1 MKLKDNSNNIVRY
14 NNRNK
19 RLYFLT
25 NNSNHPRNNLNKINL
40 NKKIETILDTMKK
53 EDKTH
58 LHFSNLIN
66 VLDLNTNSVVS
77 VHEKPQQQDENQ
89 EIQNKNNQKIIISAK
104 NNQNQNQEFSDQ
116 SQPLL
121 SSSRKEIEHLFEMY
135 GSKYQTY
142 FNNPFYNSEYKYGEN
157 RLLPQLKETQEEKKI
172 IEKVKKNIQKEI
184 SNLQDL
190 LELIE
195 ENPLEDHIEYNIN
208 MKGLHNIKDPLQDLS
223 NMIGM
228 KDLKES
234 VVDQILYFIQDFH
247 TKGEKDF
254 MHTVIYGPP
263 GTGKTEIAKIMGRL
277 FSKLGVLK
285 KNKFKK
291 VTRTDLVAGYLGQ
304 TAIKTNE
311 VIKDALDGVLFIDEA
326 YALGNPEKR
335 DSFAKECIDTLC
347 EALSDNKH
355 RLMVII
361 AGYEHEL
368 KQCFFN
374 YNQGLDS
381 RFTWRFKTDDYS
393 SDELKQIFRKKVV
406 DSKWDITDEIKTSWF
421 EKNKDYFSFYGR
433 DMETLF
439 AKIKIAHSR
448 RVFCL
453 DNDAKG
459 KITLEDMNKGLSFF
473 LQNDEVKK
481 RKKSTDNTYMTTM
494 YN

>member
-1 MKLKDNSNNIVRY
+1 MKLKDNSNNIIRY

-25 NNSNHPRNNLNKINL
+25 NTHPTRPRNNLNKINL
-40 NKKIETILDTMKK
+40 NKKIQFILDNMKK
-53 EDKTH
+53 EDNK
-58 LHFSNLIN
+58 LLRFSNLIKT
-66 VLDLNTNSVVS
+66 LDLNTNRILST
-77 VHEKPQQQDENQ
+77 QENLKEDDQ
-89 EIQNKNNQKIIISAK
+89 EIQNQKVIISAK
-104 NNQNQNQEFSDQ
+104 NGYNQEYSDPSQHVFSKKKQ
-116 SQPLL
+116 
-121 SSSRKEIEHLFEMY
+121 IEHLFELY

-142 FNNPFYNSEYKYGEN
+142 YNNPFYNTEYKYSEN
-157 RLLPQLKETQEEKKI
+157 RLLPQLKEKLPEAEIKEKM
-172 IEKVKKNIQKEI
+172 KKNIQKEI
-184 SNLQDL
+184 SNLHDL

-208 MKGLHNIKDPLQDLS
+208 MKGLHNIKEPLQDLS

-247 TKGEKDF
+247 IKGEKDF

-263 GTGKTEIAKIMGRL
+263 GTGKTEIAKIMGKL

-347 EALSDNKH
+347 EALSDNKD

-381 RFTWRFKTDDYS
+381 RFTWRFKTDDYN

-459 KITLEDMNKGLSFF
+459 KITLEDMDKGLSFF

-481 RKKSTDNTYMTTM
+481 RKKSTDNTYMSTM

>member
-1 MKLKDNSNNIVRY
+1 MKVKDNSNNIIRY

-25 NNSNHPRNNLNKINL
+25 NHPRNNLNKINL
-40 NKKIETILDTMKK
+40 NKKIEFILDTMKK
-53 EDKTH
+53 EDNRP
-58 LHFSNLIN
+58 LRFSNLIKT
-66 VLDLNTNSVVS
+66 LDLNTNTTLSIQ
-77 VHEKPQQQDENQ
+77 EKSQQDDVE
-89 EIQNKNNQKIIISAK
+89 EQNNNNKIIILPKKSL
-104 NNQNQNQEFSDQ
+104 NQEQEYSDP
-116 SQPLL
+116 SQQLL
-121 SSSRKEIEHLFEMY
+121 STRKELKNLFEIY
-135 GSKYQTY
+135 GSNYQTY
-142 FNNPFYNSEYKYGEN
+142 YNNPFYNTEYKYSEN
-157 RLLPQLKETQEEKKI
+157 RLLPQSKENQTKEEEIK
-172 IEKVKKNIQKEI
+172 EKVKKNIQKEI

-195 ENPLEDHIEYNIN
+195 EYPLEDHVEYNIN
-208 MKGLHNIKDPLQDLS
+208 MKGLHNIKEPLQDLS

-228 KDLKES
+228 KELKES
-234 VVDQILYFIQDFH
+234 IVDQILYFIQDFH

-311 VIKDALDGVLFIDEA
+311 VIKEALDGVLFIDEA

-393 SDELKQIFRKKVV
+393 SDELKQIFRKRVV
-406 DSKWDITDEIKTSWF
+406 DSKWDVTDEIKTSWF
-421 EKNKDYFSFYGR
+421 EKNKEYFSFYGR

-459 KITLEDMNKGLSFF
+459 KITLEDMDKGLSFF

>member
-1 MKLKDNSNNIVRY
+1 MKLKDNSNNIIRY

-25 NNSNHPRNNLNKINL
+25 NNTNNSRNNLNKINL
-40 NKKIETILDTMKK
+40 NKKIESILDNMKK
-53 EDKTH
+53 EDNKQ
-58 LHFSNLIN
+58 LRFSNLIN
-66 VLDLNTNSVVS
+66 TLDLNTNIVLSTQETS
-77 VHEKPQQQDENQ
+77 HEDDQ
-89 EIQNKNNQKIIISAK
+89 EIQNKKIVISSNNISEKNQNNNQE
-104 NNQNQNQEFSDQ
+104 NCVP

-121 SSSRKEIEHLFEMY
+121 SGRKEIERIFELY

-142 FNNPFYNSEYKYGEN
+142 YNNPFYTTEYKYSEN
-157 RLLPQLKETQEEKKI
+157 RLLPQLKEKQPEAEVK
-172 IEKVKKNIQKEI
+172 EKVKKNIQKEI

-190 LELIE
+190 LEIIE

-208 MKGLHNIKDPLQDLS
+208 MKGLHNIKEPLQDLS

-263 GTGKTEIAKIMGRL
+263 GTGKTEIAKIMGKL

-381 RFTWRFKTDDYS
+381 RFTWRFKTDDYNS
-393 SDELKQIFRKKVV
+393 EELKQIFRKKVV

-453 DNDAKG
+453 DDDAKG
-459 KITLEDMNKGLSFF
+459 KITLEDMDKGLSFF
-473 LQNDEVKK
+473 LKNDEVKK

>member
-1 MKLKDNSNNIVRY
+1 MKLKDNSNNIIMY

-25 NNSNHPRNNLNKINL
+25 KNLNHPRNNLNKINL
-40 NKKIETILDTMKK
+40 NKKIEFILDNMKK
-53 EDKTH
+53 EDSKQMR
-58 LHFSNLIN
+58 FSNLIKS
-66 VLDLNTNSVVS
+66 LDLNTNTVLSIQ
-77 VHEKPQQQDENQ
+77 ENPQQHD
-89 EIQNKNNQKIIISAK
+89 KDL
-104 NNQNQNQEFSDQ
+104 QNQTQNPEYSDL
-116 SQPLL
+116 SQHVL
-121 SSSRKEIEHLFEMY
+121 SDRKEIEHLFEIY
-135 GSKYQTY
+135 GFKYQTY
-142 FNNPFYNSEYKYGEN
+142 FENPFYNTEYKYTEN
-157 RLLPQLKETQEEKKI
+157 NLLPQLKEKHPEEEIK
-172 IEKVKKNIQKEI
+172 EKVKKNIQKEI

-190 LELIE
+190 LDLIE
-195 ENPLEDHIEYNIN
+195 ENPLDDNIEYNIN
-208 MKGLHNIKDPLQDLS
+208 MKGLHNIKEPLQDLS
-223 NMIGM
+223 KMIGM

-263 GTGKTEIAKIMGRL
+263 GTGKTEIAKIMGKL

-381 RFTWRFKTDDYS
+381 RFTWRFKTDDYNS
-393 SDELKQIFRKKVV
+393 EELKQIFRKKVV

-459 KITLEDMNKGLSFF
+459 KITLEDMDKGLSFF

>member
-1 MKLKDNSNNIVRY
+1 MKLKNNLNNIIRL

-19 RLYFLT
+19 RFYFYLK
-25 NNSNHPRNNLNKINL
+25 NRNYKQNNLNKINL
-40 NKKIETILDTMKK
+40 NKKIHFILDTMKK
-53 EDKTH
+53 ADNTQ
-58 LHFSNLIN
+58 LNFSNLIKI
-66 VLDLNTNSVVS
+66 LDLNTNQHPSIQ
-77 VHEKPQQQDENQ
+77 EKSHSDDKENQ
-89 EIQNKNNQKIIISAK
+89 NNNKIIIYTKENQNKN
-104 NNQNQNQEFSDQ
+104 QEPSE
-116 SQPLL
+116 PLL
-121 SSSRKEIEHLFEMY
+121 SSRHENERLFENY
-135 GSKYQTY
+135 GSDYKTY
-142 FNNPFYNSEYKYGEN
+142 FTNPYYNIEYKNNEN
-157 RLLPQLKETQEEKKI
+157 HLLPQLKEKHPEEEIK
-172 IEKVKKNIQKEI
+172 EKVKKNIQKEI

-195 ENPLEDHIEYNIN
+195 DNPLEDHIEYNIN
-208 MKGLHNIKDPLQDLS
+208 MNGLHNIREPLLELS

-228 KDLKES
+228 KELKDS
-234 VVDQILYFIQDFH
+234 VVDQIIYFIQDFH
-247 TKGEKDF
+247 SKGENDF

-263 GTGKTEIAKIMGRL
+263 GTGKTEIAKIMGKL

-285 KNKFKK
+285 SNKFKK

-304 TAIKTNE
+304 TAIKTKQ
-311 VIKDALDGVLFIDEA
+311 VIDDALDGVLFIDEA
-326 YALGNPEKR
+326 YALGNSEKR

-355 RLMVII
+355 RIMVII
-361 AGYEHEL
+361 AGYEDEL
-368 KQCFFN
+368 KKCFFN

-381 RFTWRFKTDDYS
+381 RFTWRFKTDDYN
-393 SDELKQIFRKKVV
+393 SDELKQIFKKKVV
-406 DSKWDITDEIKTSWF
+406 ESNWDITSEIKTSWF

-459 KITLEDMNKGLSFF
+459 KITLEDMNKGMSFF
-473 LQNDEVKK
+473 LQNEEVQK
-481 RKKSTDNTYMTTM
+481 RKKTIDNTYMNTM

>member
-1 MKLKDNSNNIVRY
+1 MKLKDNSNNIIMY

-25 NNSNHPRNNLNKINL
+25 KNLNHPRNNLNKINL
-40 NKKIETILDTMKK
+40 NKKIEFILDNMKK
-53 EDKTH
+53 EDSKQMR
-58 LHFSNLIN
+58 FSNLIKS
-66 VLDLNTNSVVS
+66 LDLNTNTVLSIQ
-77 VHEKPQQQDENQ
+77 ENTQQHD
-89 EIQNKNNQKIIISAK
+89 KDL
-104 NNQNQNQEFSDQ
+104 QNQTQNPEYSDL
-116 SQPLL
+116 SQHVL
-121 SSSRKEIEHLFEMY
+121 SERKEIEHLFEIY
-135 GSKYQTY
+135 GFKYQTY
-142 FNNPFYNSEYKYGEN
+142 FENPFYNTEYKYTEN
-157 RLLPQLKETQEEKKI
+157 NLLPQLKEKHPEEEIK
-172 IEKVKKNIQKEI
+172 EKVKKNIQKEI

-190 LELIE
+190 LDLIE
-195 ENPLEDHIEYNIN
+195 ENPLDDNIEYNIN
-208 MKGLHNIKDPLQDLS
+208 MKGLHNIKEPLQDLS
-223 NMIGM
+223 KMIGM

-263 GTGKTEIAKIMGRL
+263 GTGKTEIAKIMGKL

-381 RFTWRFKTDDYS
+381 RFTWRFKTDDYNS
-393 SDELKQIFRKKVV
+393 EELKQIFRKKVV

-459 KITLEDMNKGLSFF
+459 KITLEDMDKGLSFF